1 MQELFYH
8 RRTSAVFSGPR
19 SIQGGETSPLGI
31 SQPLLRLLSDG
42 VHFKLCLDKT
52 LVDPALFHKLV
63 MTALL
68 GDAVIVNN
76 DNAVGIFKGRKAVG
90 NGKGGASRFKA
101 VDGPL
106 YHKFA
111 FGVEA
116 GGE

>member
-1 MQELFYH
+1 
-8 RRTSAVFSGPR
+8 
-19 SIQGGETSPLGI
+19 
-31 SQPLLRLLSDG
+31 
-42 VHFKLCLDKT
+42 
-52 LVDPALFHKLV
+52 

-68 GDAVIVNN
+68 GDAVIVDN

-90 NGKGGASRFKA
+90 NGKGGTSRFKA

-116 GGE
+116 GGGFVENEYLGIGKNGPRNGYSLTFSARKAVAFFAYIGIISVGEFGR